1 MGTQNLQS
9 ERKKYHNFRTK
20 LTSGVHAATFNDV
33 ILLPGWTTIEP
44 DEADVSTNIT
54 PSIRLNIPLVSSPMD
69 TVTEDRMAIALAR
82 QGGIGFIHRNCT
94 IEAQLSM
101 VKRVKRAESYIM
113 SDVITITGDNT
124 VADALEIMNTEN
136 IHGLPVVDNGL
147 SLIGICTWRDIR
159 FAEKNLL
166 IKDIMTKEVITAP
179 KDISQQEAQKL
190 LHKHRIEKLPVVD
203 ESNKLIG
210 LITMKDLILKGQ
222 FPNSSRDTEGTLL
235 CGAAISPFDLERAK
249 TLDKYV
255 DLLITDVAHFH
266 SENCFKACKVLL
278 KEIET
283 PLIVGSIGTYEAA
296 IDCITKLE
304 GIQGLRAGIG
314 SGSICSTA
322 IVTRA
327 GSPTLFAT
335 ASCADAIRET
345 GAKLPIIADG
355 GIKNPGD
362 VSLALAV
369 GASVCMMGN
378 VFAGT
383 KESPGRLVA
392 LEGRYYKQYY
402 GMGSEAAKQK
412 RYALDRYSQPS
423 KIIAEG
429 VEGWVPYRG
438 TLAETIQEFIGGL
451 KASMGYA
458 GARNIPEMWT
468 KARIAFV
475 TPAGSKEL
483 SPHDIFLPGG
493 SQVP

>member
-1 MGTQNLQS
+1 MGTQT
-9 ERKKYHNFRTK
+9 FRNK
-20 LTSGVHAATFNDV
+20 IWNPAQAATFNDV
-33 ILLPGWTTIEP
+33 ILLPGWTSIEP
-44 DEADVSTNIT
+44 DEANVSTYIT
-54 PSIRLNIPLVSSPMD
+54 PTIQLNIPFASSPMD
-69 TVTEDRMAIALAR
+69 TVTEESMAIALAR
-82 QGGIGFIHRNCT
+82 QGGIGFIHRNCD
-94 IEAQLSM
+94 IETHLKM

-113 SDVITITGDNT
+113 SDVITIEEEKT
-124 VADALEIMNTEN
+124 VAQAIEIMKSEN
-136 IHGLPVVDNGL
+136 IHGLPVLDAHGHIV
-147 SLIGICTWRDIR
+147 GICTWRDVR
-159 FAEKNLL
+159 FADNNLL
-166 IKDIMTKEVITAP
+166 VKDIMTRDVITAN
-179 KDISQQEAQKL
+179 KDISIDEAKKL

-203 ESNKLIG
+203 NGKLIG
-210 LITMKDLILKGQ
+210 LITIKDLILKGQ
-222 FPNSSRDTEGTLL
+222 FPNSSRDEEGALL

-249 TLDKYV
+249 ALDKFV
-255 DLLITDVAHFH
+255 DLFITDVAHFH
-266 SENCFKACKVLL
+266 SKNCFDACKILL
-278 KEIET
+278 KEIES
-283 PLIVGSIGTYEAA
+283 PIIVGSIGTYEAA
-296 IDCITKLE
+296 LDCITKLE

-322 IVTRA
+322 VVTRA

-335 ASCADAIRET
+335 ASCADAVKET
-345 GAKLPIIADG
+345 GAKTPIIADG

-362 VSLALAV
+362 VALALAV

-438 TLAETIQEFIGGL
+438 PLVETVQQFVGGL
-451 KASMGYA
+451 KAAMGYA
-458 GARNIPEMWT
+458 GARTIPDLWV
-468 KARIAFV
+468 KAKLAVV

-483 SPHDIFLPGG
+483 SPHDIFLPGN
-493 SQVP
+493 SQLKS

>member
-1 MGTQNLQS
+1 MVNQ
-9 ERKKYHNFRTK
+9 EFRDK
-20 LTSGVHAATFNDV
+20 LSHSAQAATFNDV
-33 ILLPGWTTIEP
+33 ILLPGWTSIEP
-44 DEADVSTNIT
+44 EEANVSSNIT
-54 PSIRLNIPLVSSPMD
+54 PSIQLNIPLVSSPMD
-69 TVTEDRMAIALAR
+69 TVTEANMAIALAR
-82 QGGIGFIHRNCT
+82 EGGIGFIHRNCD
-94 IEAQLSM
+94 IEAQLNM

-113 SDVITITGDNT
+113 SEVITIGEEKT
-124 VADALEIMNTEN
+124 VADALEIMKNEN
-136 IHGLPVVDNGL
+136 IHGLPVLDNNSHL
-147 SLIGICTWRDIR
+147 VGICTWRDVR
-159 FAEKNLL
+159 FAADSLMV
-166 IKDIMTKEVITAP
+166 KDIMTKKVVTAH
-179 KDISQQEAQKL
+179 KDISIEDAKKL

-203 ESNKLIG
+203 DGKLIG
-210 LITMKDLILKGQ
+210 LITIKDLILKGQ
-222 FPNSSRDTEGTLL
+222 FPNSSRDSEGALL

-249 TLDKYV
+249 ALDKFV

-266 SENCFKACKVLL
+266 SKNCFDACKILL
-278 KEIET
+278 KELES
-283 PLIVGSIGTYEAA
+283 PLIVGSIGTFDAA

-322 IVTRA
+322 VVTRA

-335 ASCADAIRET
+335 ASCADAIKET

-362 VSLALAV
+362 VALALAV
-369 GASVCMMGN
+369 GASICMMGN

-392 LEGRYYKQYY
+392 LEGRYYKQYW

-438 TLAETIQEFIGGL
+438 PLAETVQQFVGGL
-451 KASMGYA
+451 KAAMGYA
-458 GARNIPEMWT
+458 GARTIPELWQ
-468 KARIAFV
+468 KAKLAMV
-475 TPAGSKEL
+475 TLAGAKEL
-483 SPHDIFLPGG
+483 SPHDIFLPGDTR
-493 SQVP
+493 PTN

>member
-1 MGTQNLQS
+1 MVNQ
-9 ERKKYHNFRTK
+9 EFRDK
-20 LTSGVHAATFNDV
+20 LSHSAQAATFNDV
-33 ILLPGWTTIEP
+33 ILLPGWTSIEP
-44 DEADVSTNIT
+44 EEANVSSNIT
-54 PSIRLNIPLVSSPMD
+54 PSIQLNIPLVSSPMD
-69 TVTEDRMAIALAR
+69 TVTEANMAIALAR
-82 QGGIGFIHRNCT
+82 EGGIGFIHRNCD
-94 IEAQLSM
+94 IEAQLNM

-113 SDVITITGDNT
+113 SEVITIGEEKT
-124 VADALEIMNTEN
+124 VADALEIMKNEN
-136 IHGLPVVDNGL
+136 IHGLPVLDNNSHL
-147 SLIGICTWRDIR
+147 VGICTWRDVR
-159 FAEKNLL
+159 FAADSLMV
-166 IKDIMTKEVITAP
+166 KDIMTKKVVTAH
-179 KDISQQEAQKL
+179 KDISIEDAKKL

-203 ESNKLIG
+203 NGKLIG
-210 LITMKDLILKGQ
+210 LITIKDLILKGQ
-222 FPNSSRDTEGTLL
+222 FPNSSRDSEGALL

-249 TLDKYV
+249 ALDKFV

-266 SENCFKACKVLL
+266 SKNCFDACKILL
-278 KEIET
+278 KELES
-283 PLIVGSIGTYEAA
+283 PLIVGSIGTFDAA

-322 IVTRA
+322 VVTRA

-335 ASCADAIRET
+335 ASCADAIKET

-362 VSLALAV
+362 VALALAV
-369 GASVCMMGN
+369 GASICMMGN

-392 LEGRYYKQYY
+392 LEGRYYKQYW

-438 TLAETIQEFIGGL
+438 PLAETVQQFVGGL
-451 KASMGYA
+451 KAAMGYA
-458 GARNIPEMWT
+458 GARTIPELWQ
-468 KARIAFV
+468 KAKLAMV
-475 TPAGSKEL
+475 TLAGAKEL
-483 SPHDIFLPGG
+483 SPHDIFLPGDTR
-493 SQVP
+493 PTN